1 MPLSDSYVNGNGR
14 IHVTNLPLDANED
27 DMLSIF
33 DKFGSI
39 KRIDIKYGFAY
50 IFYETSEQALDAIN
64 EKNGYDFKGSIIK
77 VEAAFTSRDIP
88 PSKAPPVVRQEL
100 RLRVLDIDNRCLW
113 HDLKDW
119 GRVVGP
125 VHYTATH
132 TLRGVPVGIIE
143 YETEED
149 VEKAL
154 EILPNELLNGRNVK
168 VIKDDPNDGPFDTP
182 AQHHNNHNA
191 GRGRRYDDRS
201 NRFDR
206 SRDFDRNAQY
216 SRGNR
221 DYDRGR
227 IPRDGRDY
235 DRPRDVDRNGGRNNY
250 NDRDASRNGGRD
262 NYNDRDVDR
271 NGGRNNYND
280 RDATFDRRDNY
291 PPRGDYGRGGG
302 DYGRGGGGRD
312 DYGRGGGGGR
322 DDYGRGGGRG
332 RDEDFGARRPSRPHP
347 DDNYNRPA
355 YDRPRSRSRERHGG
369 DDRGRNGPY
378 GR

>member
-1 MPLSDSYVNGNGR
+1 MPPSDSYVNGNGR
-14 IHVTNLPLDANED
+14 IHVTNLPLDVNED
-27 DMLSIF
+27 DILSMF
-33 DKFGSI
+33 DKYGSI

-50 IFYETSEQALDAIN
+50 IFYETSEQAIDAIN

-77 VEAAFTSRDIP
+77 IETAFTSRDIP

-182 AQHHNNHNA
+182 AHHNNHTGGG
-191 GRGRRYDDRS
+191 GRGGRRYDDRS

-216 SRGNR
+216 SRGGNR

-227 IPRDGRDY
+227 IPRDSRDY

-250 NDRDASRNGGRD
+250 NDRDAAFDRRD
-262 NYNDRDVDR
+262 NYGGRGRDVDR

-280 RDATFDRRDNY
+280 REAAFDRRDNY
-291 PPRGDYGRGGG
+291 GRGGG
-302 DYGRGGGGRD
+302 DNYARGGD
-312 DYGRGGGGGR
+312 N
-322 DDYGRGGGRG
+322 YGRGGGREDYGRGGG

>member
-14 IHVTNLPLDANED
+14 IHVTNLPLDVNED
-27 DMLSIF
+27 DILSIF

-39 KRIDIKYGFAY
+39 KRIDIKYGFAF
-50 IFYETSEQALDAIN
+50 IFYETSEQAIDAIN

-77 VEAAFTSRDIP
+77 IETAFTSRDIP

-154 EILPNELLNGRNVK
+154 EILPNELLNGRTVK

-182 AQHHNNHNA
+182 AHHNNHTG

-227 IPRDGRDY
+227 VPRDSRDY

-250 NDRDASRNGGRD
+250 NDRDA
-262 NYNDRDVDR
+262 
-271 NGGRNNYND
+271 
-280 RDATFDRRDNY
+280 AFDRRDNY
-291 PPRGDYGRGGG
+291 GRGGGDNYGRGG
-302 DYGRGGGGRD
+302 DYGRGGGRD
-312 DYGRGGGGGR
+312 DY
-322 DDYGRGGGRG
+322 GRG